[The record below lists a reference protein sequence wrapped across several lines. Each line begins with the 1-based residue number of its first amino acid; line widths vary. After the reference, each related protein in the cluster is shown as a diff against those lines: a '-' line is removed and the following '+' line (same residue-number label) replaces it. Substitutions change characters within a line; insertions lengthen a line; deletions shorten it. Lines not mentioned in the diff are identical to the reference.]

1 MKKLILLLVV
11 FISLSQV
18 FAQRDLE
25 KTLSQ
30 VVNPEELVTISENL
44 SFDQAIAILSKV
56 SERTNGK
63 KIVSTFS
70 SSQPI
75 GVEIE
80 KLPYKKALSII
91 VQYNGYVYDEG
102 EDVIVVKRKGE
113 TSDEKKQDES
123 YVDINTREVNISCV
137 FFDADLGKMRQL
149 GINWKFLLSGKDKSF
164 GAEVHTFTDQSEIQ
178 TQSSSTT
185 IVENKLNLSGNS
197 SFNAGDYVGDVSAL
211 FRAFETEN
219 LGEIIA
225 SPNITVRNN
234 TKGRIQIGSDF
245 SIKTRDFSGNIID
258 KFFSTGSIIEVT
270 PHIYNQDG
278 IDYILLDLLVDRSSA
293 VPSEI
298 STEIKRTNATT
309 QILML
314 NNEETIIGGLYI
326 NDEQTERTGIPFLKD
341 LPWWVLGIR
350 YLTGSDQVTVTKK
363 EVVILIKVEL
373 LPTLKERA
381 SLTNKDQDKIQNELK
396 NYELNMERYK
406 SKSSIIDKHK

>member
-1 MKKLILLLVV
+1 MKKLIFILVV
-11 FISLSQV
+11 FISSGQV

-102 EDVIVVKRKGE
+102 EDVIVVKRKE
-113 TSDEKKQDES
+113 SQADEKKTGED
-123 YVDINTREVNISCV
+123 YVDINTREVKISCV

-149 GINWKFLLSGKDKSF
+149 GINWQFLLSSKDKSF
-164 GAEVHTFTDQSEIQ
+164 GGEIRTFLEQQQNQTTSSGIQ
-178 TQSSSTT
+178 QQ
-185 IVENKLNLSGNS
+185 ERKLDLTGSYN
-197 SFNAGDYVGDVSAL
+197 FNVGDFVGDATAV

-225 SPNITVRNN
+225 SPSITVRNN

-258 KFFSTGSIIEVT
+258 KFFSTGSIVEVT

-278 IDYILLDLLVDRSSA
+278 IDFVLLDLLVDRSSA
-293 VPSEI
+293 IPSEI

-373 LPTLKERA
+373 IPTLKFRM
-381 SLTNKDQDKIQNELK
+381 N
-396 NYELNMERYK
+396 
-406 SKSSIIDKHK
+406 

>member
-102 EDVIVVKRKGE
+102 EDVIVVKRKESGDE
-113 TSDEKKQDES
+113 EKKQGAD
-123 YVDINTREVNISCV
+123 YVDINTREVKISCV
-137 FFDADLGKMRQL
+137 FFEANTSKMRQL
-149 GINWKFLLSGKDKSF
+149 GINWQFLLSGKDKNF
-164 GAEVHTFTDQSEIQ
+164 GGEIRTFLESQQAATGTSQQQERKLDLSA
-178 TQSSSTT
+178 SST
-185 IVENKLNLSGNS
+185 
-197 SFNAGDYVGDVSAL
+197 FNAGDYVGDATAV
-211 FRAFETEN
+211 FRAFETDD

-225 SPNITVRNN
+225 SPNIVVRNN
-234 TKGRIQIGSDF
+234 NKGRIQIGSDF
-245 SIKTRDFSGNIID
+245 SIKTRDFSGNLID

-278 IDYILLDLLVDRSSA
+278 LDYILLDLLVDRSSA

-314 NNEETIIGGLYI
+314 NDEETIIGGLYI
-326 NDEQTERTGIPFLKD
+326 NDELTERTGIPFLKD
-341 LPWWVLGIR
+341 LPWWVFGIR
-350 YLTGSDQVTVTKK
+350 YLTGSDQVTISKK
-363 EVVILIKVEL
+363 EVIILIKVEL

-381 SLTNKDQDKIQNELK
+381 SITTKDIDKIQEQLK
-396 NYELNMERYK
+396 SDNAKIRLYRTEPLPLDN
-406 SKSSIIDKHK
+406 DK

>member
-1 MKKLILLLVV
+1 MKKLFFILVI
-11 FISLSQV
+11 FISSSQI

-63 KIVSTFS
+63 KIVATFS

-80 KLPYKKALSII
+80 KLPYKKALQII

-102 EDVIVVKRKGE
+102 EDVIVVKRKESSGE
-113 TSDEKKQDES
+113 EKKTEGEQ
-123 YVDINTREVNISCV
+123 VDINTREVKISCV

-149 GINWKFLLSGKDKSF
+149 GINWKFLLSNNAKSI
-164 GAEVHTFTDQSEIQ
+164 GTELHTFTDQSEL
-178 TQSSSTT
+178 STT
-185 IVENKLNLSGNS
+185 TSTTVTPENKLNLSGS
-197 SFNAGDYVGDVSAL
+197 TTINAGDFVGDATAL

-234 TKGRIQIGSDF
+234 SKGRIQIGSDF

-278 IDYILLDLLVDRSSA
+278 IDYIMLDLLVDRSSA
-293 VPSEI
+293 IPSEI

-309 QILML
+309 QVLML

-341 LPWWVLGIR
+341 LPWWVFGIR
-350 YLTGSDQVTVTKK
+350 YLTGSDQVTITKK

-373 LPTLKERA
+373 LPTLKERV
-381 SLTNKDQDKIQNELK
+381 NIVGKEEDKIQNQLDNYKKEIEL
-396 NYELNMERYK
+396 YK
-406 SKSSIIDKHK
+406 SKSSTIEKGK